1 MKKIRIFLVEDNRV
15 LRDGIVTLLDG
26 QPDMRVVAAI
36 GSGNNVLSTIRKVKP
51 HIKILDLGLWNEKH
65 RMIMDA
71 VKKEFP
77 ELKVI
82 GMGLIPSQTDV
93 VESIEAGASGFIMK
107 DATVKD
113 FLATIRTV
121 HKGIKVLPPS
131 LAGSLFAHVIE
142 HTLKQGKGK
151 LTNAVRMTKR
161 EREIIAIIADGHSN
175 KEIAQQLNIATHTVK
190 SHVHNIMEKLALHS
204 RLQIATYSHDNEP
217 A

>member
-204 RLQIATYSHDNEP
+204 RLQIASYSHEKEP
-217 A
+217 D